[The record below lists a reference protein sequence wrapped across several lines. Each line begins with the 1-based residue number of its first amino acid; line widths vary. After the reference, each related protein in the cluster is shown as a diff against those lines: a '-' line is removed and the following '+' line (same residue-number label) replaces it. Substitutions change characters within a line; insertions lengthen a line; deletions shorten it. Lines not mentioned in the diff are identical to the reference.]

1 MFHNIDK
8 DLIKPYNFIMIIE
21 CREII
26 EFLDKADK
34 KRLKSLFCNFDINI
48 IVISNRKGEAVCF

>member
-1 MFHNIDK
+1 MFRNIDK
-8 DLIKPYNFIMIIE
+8 DLIKPYNFIMIMK

-34 KRLKSLFCNFDINI
+34 
-48 IVISNRKGEAVCF
+48 NRRYVAKNVLNHFFVTSTST

>member
-1 MFHNIDK
+1 MFRNIDK

-34 KRLKSLFCNFDINI
+34 
-48 IVISNRKGEAVCF
+48 NRRYVAKNVLNHFFATSTST